1 MVLEIIPWL
10 AQIAV
15 FNNAFD
21 NCIQLHAYCDTK
33 QFLICVYCQILQYAS
48 HYRKMSGSE
57 ILKFSGKLLSMKLD
71 INGHEWNDHS
81 NLKLRFSICYLFS

>member
-48 HYRKMSGSE
+48 QYRKMKDV
-57 ILKFSGKLLSMKLD
+57 KF
-71 INGHEWNDHS
+71 
-81 NLKLRFSICYLFS
+81 